1 MPITLRRRAPAIRP
15 RRPMIDIVIDSYFV
29 LAVIGSV
36 AVSIWAL
43 AQ

>member
-1 MPITLRRRAPAIRP
+1 MHSTLRRRAPAIHP
-15 RRPMIDIVIDSYFV
+15 RRPAIDIVIDGYFV
-29 LAVIGSV
+29 LAVIGSL